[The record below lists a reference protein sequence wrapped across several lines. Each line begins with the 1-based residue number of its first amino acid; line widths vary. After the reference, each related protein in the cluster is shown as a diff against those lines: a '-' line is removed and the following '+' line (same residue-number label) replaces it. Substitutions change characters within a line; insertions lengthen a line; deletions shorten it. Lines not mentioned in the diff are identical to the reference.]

1 VYYSRGMATTPHK
14 STQQFSPR
22 ERTREDLYRLIRTSE
37 EITRSDLVEAT
48 GLSRSTVNH
57 AISRLLADGLITETE
72 PRTKGPGSGS
82 GRPAT
87 KLSAVAVGAHVAGI
101 DFGHN
106 HIYVAVADGLGR
118 TVGEERIE
126 LDVDLQASD
135 AMDVAVDLLARL
147 RRTHRIDG
155 LGSVVAGIPGP
166 LDTATGLVQSPTIL
180 SSWVGLSPADELGER
195 LGTTVHVENDAV
207 LGAYGELTRGA
218 GRHYAN
224 FLYVKASHGIGAS
237 LVIGGVPYRGA
248 TGIAGEIGHTHLP
261 GQTQMCRC
269 GNRGCLE
276 AVVSV
281 DSIREQIAHTH
292 PTLDAAT
299 LGLTTVRDAITERI
313 LNEAGRTLGGVLA
326 DLCNLL
332 NPEAVVVGGELGDAG
347 PSLIEGVQASITRHA
362 QPATAAVLE
371 VVPAALST
379 SAELVGALQLA
390 ASVVPR

>member
-1 VYYSRGMATTPHK
+1 MATTPQK
-14 STQQFSPR
+14 SPQQYSPR
-22 ERTREDLYRLIRTSE
+22 DRTREDLYRLIRTSE

-57 AISRLLADGLITETE
+57 AITRLLSDGLITESE
-72 PRTKGPGSGS
+72 PAVKGPGSGS

-87 KLSAVAVGAHVAGI
+87 RLTAVAAGAHVAGI

-118 TVGEERIE
+118 TVGEERVE

-135 AMDVAVDLLARL
+135 AMDVATDLLGRL
-147 RRTHRIDG
+147 RRTHKIEA
-155 LGSVVAGIPGP
+155 LGAVVAGIPGP

-180 SSWVGLSPADELGER
+180 SSWVGRSPADELGER
-195 LGTTVHVENDAV
+195 LGTAVHIENDAV
-207 LGAYGELTRGA
+207 LGAYGELTRGV
-218 GRHYAN
+218 GRHFQN
-224 FLYVKASHGIGAS
+224 FLYVKASHGVGAS
-237 LVIGGVPYRGA
+237 LVIGGAPYRGA
-248 TGIAGEIGHTHLP
+248 TGLAGEIGHTHLP
-261 GQTQMCRC
+261 GQTEMCRC

-281 DSIREQIAHTH
+281 DSVREQIAHTH
-292 PTLDAAT
+292 PTLDPST
-299 LGLTTVRDAITERI
+299 LRLTTVRDSITDRI

-332 NPEAVVVGGELGDAG
+332 NPQAVVVGGELGDAG
-347 PSLIEGVQASITRHA
+347 PALIDGVQASIARHA

-379 SAELVGALQLA
+379 GAELVGALQLA
-390 ASVVPR
+390 ASGALR

>member
-1 VYYSRGMATTPHK
+1 MAATPQQTTH
-14 STQQFSPR
+14 SSPR
-22 ERTREDLYRLIRTSE
+22 ERTREDLYWLIRTSE
-37 EITRSDLVEAT
+37 EVTRSALVEVT

-57 AISRLLADGLITETE
+57 AVSRLIADGLIQETE
-72 PRTKGPGSGS
+72 PSAKGPGSGS

-87 KLSAVAVGAHVAGI
+87 RLSAVAAGAHVAGI

-126 LDVDLQASD
+126 LDVDLQASE
-135 AMDVAVDLLARL
+135 AMDTAADLLARL
-147 RRTHRIDG
+147 RRAHGIDG

-166 LDTATGLVQSPTIL
+166 LDAATGLVQSPTIL
-180 SSWVGLSPADELGER
+180 SSWVGLAPADELGAR
-195 LGTTVHVENDAV
+195 LGTRVHVENDAV
-207 LGAYGELTRGA
+207 LGAYGELTRGV

-224 FLYVKASHGIGAS
+224 YLYVKASHGIGAS
-237 LVIGGVPYRGA
+237 LVIGGAPYRGA

-292 PTLDAAT
+292 PALDPAT
-299 LGLTTVRDAITERI
+299 LTLATVHDSITDRI

-332 NPEAVVVGGELGDAG
+332 NPGAVVVGGELGDAG
-347 PSLIEGVQASITRHA
+347 RALIEGVQASITRHA

-371 VVPAALST
+371 VVPAELST

-390 ASVVPR
+390 ASAVPR